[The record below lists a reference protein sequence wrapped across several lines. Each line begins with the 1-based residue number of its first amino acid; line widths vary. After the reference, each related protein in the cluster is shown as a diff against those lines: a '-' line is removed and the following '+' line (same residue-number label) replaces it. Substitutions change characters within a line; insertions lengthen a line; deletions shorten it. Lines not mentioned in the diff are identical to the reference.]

1 MDLFHMEIKVFQL
14 YMFPFL
20 GLLLLLKQ
28 IKTLHYGI
36 QHARNN
42 LAAEKKLLRD
52 IKQAEA
58 ERDKITVDVSTK
70 PNILGYWELKNAA
83 GSKEAMKDRL
93 KVR

>member
-1 MDLFHMEIKVFQL
+1 
-14 YMFPFL
+14 MFPFL
-20 GLLLLLKQ
+20 GLLLLFKQ

-36 QHARNN
+36 QHGHNN

-52 IKQAEA
+52 IKQAEG

-70 PNILGYWELKNAA
+70 PNIWGYWELKNAA
-83 GSKEAMKDRL
+83 GSKEAMKDRI